1 MTDGPRLPRATELE
15 LVERVFVQH
24 AARTTTLAPAGT
36 RVPASR
42 YVSLGQ
48 CERERTQLFRDRPV
62 YACMSVEL
70 ATPGD
75 RVSFESGGVPIVVVR
90 ASDGAVRAFA
100 NVCRHRGAPLVRG
113 SGRGEPGQSQHSFV
127 CPFHGWVYDTADG
140 RLLGQPRSCD
150 GFDGV
155 DPCEL
160 GLVRLPAGERYGV
173 VAVRPVEAG
182 TESGAEAGLD
192 VDAWLCGLGDDLA
205 GLAYDTLVP
214 YKRQRTVW
222 QCNWKLLIDTFLES
236 YHVPALHKAT
246 LGAAYIGAASPFDA
260 FGPHNRIVVPQAAIL
275 EQEAMPRD
283 EWDLLAASVLQY
295 FLAPNLVISNLYG
308 YVMTWRFV
316 PDGPGRT
323 EVEQI
328 LYTYRPAT
336 SAEDQAHFDQRF
348 EAARAVTSNED
359 FPESERVHRGLASGM
374 IDATVVGRNEP
385 GIVHFH
391 EMIRGATG

>member
-1 MTDGPRLPRATELE
+1 
-15 LVERVFVQH
+15 
-24 AARTTTLAPAGT
+24 
-36 RVPASR
+36 
-42 YVSLGQ
+42 
-48 CERERTQLFRDRPV
+48 
-62 YACMSVEL
+62 
-70 ATPGD
+70 
-75 RVSFESGGVPIVVVR
+75 VSFESGGVPVVVVLAR
-90 ASDGAVRAFA
+90 DGAVRAYA

-113 SGRGEPGQSQHSFV
+113 SGRSEHGPNQHAFV

-160 GLVRLPAGERYGV
+160 GLVRLPAGERYGMV
-173 VAVRPVEAG
+173 VVRPGRGADDEA
-182 TESGAEAGLD
+182 LD
-192 VDAWLCGLGDDLA
+192 VDAWLGGLGTDFA

-214 YKRQRTVW
+214 YKRQRTAW

-236 YHVPALHKAT
+236 YHVPTLHKTSLA
-246 LGAAYIGAASPFDA
+246 AAYIGAASPFDA
-260 FGPHNRIVVPQAAIL
+260 FGAHNRIVVPQAAIL
-275 EQEAMPRD
+275 EQEAMPR
-283 EWDLLAASVLQY
+283 EGWDLLAASVLQY

-323 EVEQI
+323 DVEQI
-328 LYTYRPAT
+328 LYTYRPAAT
-336 SAEDQAHFDQRF
+336 PDARAHFDQRF

-359 FPESERVHRGLASGM
+359 FPESERVHRGLASAM

-391 EMIRGATG
+391 EMIRAATG